1 MNSLSILDIVRDT
14 TVDGPGFRTA
24 IYAAGCIHQC
34 PGCHNPQSW
43 DIKNGSLYSISALLE
58 IIGENE
64 FSNVTFTGGDP
75 LVQLEGFTDLAR
87 YIKKETGK
95 NIWCYTGFLYEQII
109 KSGRLSQIL
118 PFIDVLVDGR
128 YIKSF
133 RSDGLPFRGSRN
145 QRIIDVRKSLLKHEV
160 VIRNDDSLH
169 PLRRELPDLGN
180 LDFDTPKKQF
190 FESINNFVATDF
202 FLIPGFDSLN

>member
-1 MNSLSILDIVRDT
+1 MMTKLSILNIVRDT

-43 DIKNGSLYSISALLE
+43 NINNGSLYSISALLE

-75 LVQLEGFTDLAR
+75 LVQLEGFADLAWR
-87 YIKKETGK
+87 IKKETGK
-95 NIWCYTGFLYEQII
+95 TIWCYTGFLYEQIV
-109 KSGRLSQIL
+109 KSSRLSQIL

-133 RSDGLPFRGSRN
+133 RNEDLQFKGSHN
-145 QRIIDVRKSLLKHEV
+145 QRIIDVRKSLLRHEV
-160 VIRNDDSLH
+160 VIQYDAFQVRN
-169 PLRRELPDLGN
+169 G
-180 LDFDTPKKQF
+180 TVK
-190 FESINNFVATDF
+190 
-202 FLIPGFDSLN
+202 IPASACLS